1 MNMEEFLSGAAYL
14 PPSLRDVV
22 VQVPERIQAVTQE
35 IRLRAGA
42 PVILSTPA
50 GELLVTRG
58 GQVSE
63 WLSDGALLC
72 DGSQLEDCFE
82 RLCEYSVHTHQQ
94 EIREGYVSTRSGCR
108 AGIAGTVVTQD
119 GQIVAMRRITS
130 ICIRIARR
138 HDGCSAALAAE
149 LIDENGLI
157 RSALLAGE
165 PSSGKTSLL
174 RDLARQLSGG
184 RLGRRYRTVVV
195 DERGELS
202 AAGGLTE
209 CDVLLHCPKGE
220 GVLQAVRCLAP
231 DVVLFD
237 ELGTM
242 EEVQAVMAGLNAG
255 VAAIATAH
263 GRDLLTLLR
272 RPPVRA
278 ALEGG
283 AFSRVVLLEGRRT
296 PGIWRRIVE
305 TEDLYDQNAGAAA
318 DRRSGYASRGLR
330 SGRPQPA
337 GIRA

>member
-1 MNMEEFLSGAAYL
+1 MGDFLSGAAYL
-14 PPSLRDVV
+14 PPPLRDVV
-22 VQVPERIQAVTQE
+22 IQVPERIQAMTQE

-50 GELLVTRG
+50 GELLVTRS

-72 DGSQLEDCFE
+72 DYAQLEECFE

-94 EIREGYVSTRSGCR
+94 EIRQGYISTRSGCR
-108 AGIAGTVVTQD
+108 AGIAGTVVTE
-119 GQIVAMRRITS
+119 GGRIVTMRQITS
-130 ICIRIARR
+130 VCIRIARR

-149 LIDENGLI
+149 LIGGDGLP

-174 RDLARQLSGG
+174 RDLARQFSGG

-202 AAGGLTE
+202 AEGGLAG

-220 GVLQAVRCLAP
+220 GILQAVRCLAP

-237 ELGTM
+237 EIGTM

-263 GRDLLTLLR
+263 CRDILSLLR
-272 RPPVRA
+272 RPPVRT

-283 AFSRVVLLEGRRT
+283 AFSCVVLLEGRRS
-296 PGIWRRIVE
+296 PGVWRQIVE
-305 TEDLYDQNAGAAA
+305 TEELYGQGTGAIA
-318 DRRSGYASRGLR
+318 DRRVGSTAGLLCGVGAQPPGVR
-330 SGRPQPA
+330 S
-337 GIRA
+337 